1 MQNRKS
7 ILYIID
13 VPITERDYIRYGINK
28 LSKNFD
34 IKVIQLTN
42 PAENN
47 YPGSVYYSLTEN
59 YYFYEN
65 LDSLKGFIKE
75 NAFTLYIDLLSTSNF
90 KTYYLRLLLNYY
102 GALRLVWRLNEIP
115 NLEEGNRVSF
125 KIKEIFKNK
134 KPFKSVLKKIYNR
147 LLSTFTKKANF
158 ALLAGNVAKNKFK
171 DLAEQTFSV
180 SSMDYDLYF
189 SLDDSIQKDYLHRH
203 YAVFL
208 DQSAPNH
215 PDYKFHGIT
224 PPVTAEKYYT
234 SLERLFAAIES
245 RLGLD
250 ILIAAHPKNTL
261 VKEIWNGREVV
272 SGETAQ
278 AIKHSKLVL
287 AHYTTA
293 ISFAVL
299 SSKPILQLTSN
310 EYQNSIRNNR
320 LIAFKKLLNLQT
332 VNIDDFLSEDIN
344 EDVFRVDQSLY
355 RSYIENFLRS
365 SEVDLEDT
373 WDLEKIL

>member
-1 MQNRKS
+1 LQNRKS

-42 PAENN
+42 HAENN

-75 NAFTLYIDLLSTSNF
+75 NAFTLYIDLLSTSSF

-102 GALRLVWRLNEIP
+102 GALRLVWRLSEIP

-134 KPFKSVLKKIYNR
+134 KPFKSVLKKIYSR

-171 DLAEQTFSV
+171 DLADQTFSV
-180 SSMDYDLYF
+180 S
-189 SLDDSIQKDYLHRH
+189 
-203 YAVFL
+203 
-208 DQSAPNH
+208 
-215 PDYKFHGIT
+215 
-224 PPVTAEKYYT
+224 
-234 SLERLFAAIES
+234 
-245 RLGLD
+245 
-250 ILIAAHPKNTL
+250 
-261 VKEIWNGREVV
+261 
-272 SGETAQ
+272 
-278 AIKHSKLVL
+278 
-287 AHYTTA
+287 
-293 ISFAVL
+293 
-299 SSKPILQLTSN
+299 
-310 EYQNSIRNNR
+310 
-320 LIAFKKLLNLQT
+320 
-332 VNIDDFLSEDIN
+332 
-344 EDVFRVDQSLY
+344 
-355 RSYIENFLRS
+355 
-365 SEVDLEDT
+365 
-373 WDLEKIL
+373 